1 MIQRLTGRDDRGTKA
16 PPTLL
21 ERPVNL
27 QQPEHADEES
37 DDREGGRPQDH
48 GRDHVHLLPAVRKGR
63 RVREIRRLF
72 ARLLRSRLDF
82 ARVGQGL
89 LLAGRVR

>member
-1 MIQRLTGRDDRGTKA
+1 M
-16 PPTLL
+16 
-21 ERPVNL
+21 RPVNL
-27 QQPEHADEES
+27 QQAEHADEES
-37 DDREGGRPQDH
+37 EIARAATARTH
-48 GRDHVHLLPAVRKGR
+48 GRDHVLLLPAVRKGR

-72 ARLLRSRLDF
+72 ARLRRSRLDF